1 MINFENFKEL
11 FQFLKVENCLHKI
24 GPTPHDGAW
33 QRPCIVWFYMPPRFL
48 YQNQIS
54 FLSILM
60 SLQLLIIRLGLSS
73 CLCCRKLK

>member
-1 MINFENFKEL
+1 
-11 FQFLKVENCLHKI
+11 
-24 GPTPHDGAW
+24 
-33 QRPCIVWFYMPPRFL
+33 VWFYMPPRFL